1 MNTNVKILKKSNS
14 ILKVIYHD
22 QQESKISLTYKNECT
37 SKKKKKKNA
46 IHHVHR
52 LKEKLYDHFNKLT
65 KKHFT
70 KSNMHSWFKKNKVML
85 TKTNSES

>member
-1 MNTNVKILKKSNS
+1 MTKWILSQK
-14 ILKVIYHD
+14 
-22 QQESKISLTYKNECT
+22 SKISLTYKNEYN
-37 SKKKKKKNA
+37 SKKKKNA